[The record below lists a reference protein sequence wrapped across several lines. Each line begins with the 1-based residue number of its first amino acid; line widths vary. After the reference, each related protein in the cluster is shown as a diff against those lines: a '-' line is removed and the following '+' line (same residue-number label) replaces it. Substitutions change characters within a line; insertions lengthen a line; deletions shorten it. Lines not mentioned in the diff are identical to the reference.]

1 MVAVLCCKVLGPD
14 EASSHAI
21 CRYILRNW
29 IAQNAIQKA
38 ESGDYSE
45 AQRVLKLLEQPF
57 SDDAASLLSDS
68 AQAAAGQVCERP
80 LQYDGPVPQ
89 WAKRLC
95 VSCSS

>member
-1 MVAVLCCKVLGPD
+1 M
-14 EASSHAI
+14 
-21 CRYILRNW
+21 LRNW
-29 IAQNAIQKA
+29 IAQNAIQAA

-45 AQRVLKLLEQPF
+45 VERVLRLLEQSF
-57 SDDAASLLSDS
+57 TDDAMLSLPDEQAPSEGASYSV
-68 AQAAAGQVCERP
+68 GGKVT

>member
-1 MVAVLCCKVLGPD
+1 MGSS
-14 EASSHAI
+14 EAEGCA
-21 CRYILRNW
+21 CRYVLRNW
-29 IAQNAIQKA
+29 IAQNAIQAA

-45 AQRVLKLLEQPF
+45 VKRVLRLLEQPF
-57 SDDAASLLSDS
+57 TDDATQALPDERAASEGASC
-68 AQAAAGQVCERP
+68 AIGEGA